1 MDKRGIVLS
10 VLIELRCRAC
20 SWSATGRL
28 GNSPHS
34 EKEVLGTRTGF
45 VDVRKLFDFREEVY
59 LLCGRFTGR
68 RCLFTTVHVNT
79 GWAKKVIPLVH
90 ILHCTRGITFLA
102 HPVCCV
108 D

>member
-45 VDVRKLFDFREEVY
+45 VDVRKLFDFREEV
-59 LLCGRFTGR
+59 LWGPH
-68 RCLFTTVHVNT
+68 LFH
-79 GWAKKVIPLVH
+79 GKMFWF
-90 ILHCTRGITFLA
+90 RGDHRI
-102 HPVCCV
+102 
-108 D
+108 